1 MESQP
6 AGLTIKNTFLDF
18 AEQETPKHLK
28 RSSSLPRSMKFEET
42 VCQKYT
48 ESTGDSLSTDGTWD
62 IDVCTVCSV
71 TSESE
76 FSVHASDSASNCG
89 EKAKLTEARAEVP
102 EAVEMPQVC
111 QADAFQLL
119 AMAALMAMARF
130 QVMAELKKSCYG
142 FQVIVKLPQHL
153 IYLKEAMLQAAKVAV
168 LQAAEGSE
176 STYVVGY
183 RNQPY
188 MQSPL
193 GFSCLMAHAEP
204 SNACWDLLQWGSCEY
219 QHRCRWEHPTN
230 QATLNVMV
238 VPQTE

>member
-42 VCQKYT
+42 VYQKYT

-62 IDVCTVCSV
+62 IDVCTVCSAS
-71 TSESE
+71 SESE
-76 FSVHASDSASNCG
+76 ISVHASDSASNYG
-89 EKAKLTEARAEVP
+89 EKAKLTEVS
-102 EAVEMPQVC
+102 EAVEMPQLC
-111 QADAFQLL
+111 GADAFQLL
-119 AMAALMAMARF
+119 AMAALMAMTRF

-168 LQAAEGSE
+168 LQAAQVSE

-204 SNACWDLLQWGSCEY
+204 STACWDLLQWGSCGY

-238 VPQTE
+238 VPQTESD